1 MVHENQKQF
10 ESEDSLLCYFWS
22 TIFFMFIKFAGSL
35 MLNFC
40 SAVFIMLDMLEHQ
53 QSLLEQRSC

>member
-10 ESEDSLLCYFWS
+10 ESEDSLLCYFLEYN
-22 TIFFMFIKFAGSL
+22 FFMFIKFASSL

-40 SAVFIMLDMLEHQ
+40 SAVSIMLDMLEH
-53 QSLLEQRSC
+53 